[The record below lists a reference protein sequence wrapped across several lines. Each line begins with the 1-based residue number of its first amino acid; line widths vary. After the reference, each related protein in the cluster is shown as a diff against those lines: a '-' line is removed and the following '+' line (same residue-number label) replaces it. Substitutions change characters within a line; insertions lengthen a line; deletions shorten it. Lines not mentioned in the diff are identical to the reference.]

1 MKHYLLLIICIGM
14 FSLPSSASTVKIE
27 YNSSSGIQ
35 DAEYTYKQSDGTVLG
50 FYLGWEEAYFMGAI
64 SSKSSLT
71 IPDNVQYDSNTY
83 PVKHIGGWSIC
94 DFEKASTVTSLT
106 LPTTAESINYLPSCV
121 KILHT
126 NSFIQYINNEFAS
139 NLDKVLVPSEH
150 LQSYY
155 DATDWSNYVLINEE
169 GANPSKI
176 TINMTKEGEFAQLLL
191 QKTDNWYKVNELTV
205 VGNLNENDLNVFKRM
220 RQLSKL
226 DLSKAIITDIP
237 NQFDGASSYSEYRD
251 GFNILEELSLPE
263 INSIGD
269 YAFAQCYR
277 LKSIKMSKVNTIGV
291 GVFSCCGA
299 SQITLPEGISS
310 IGNYAFY
317 HSKLKSIIIPSS
329 ISEISYGC
337 FEYCSELSSV
347 TIPSSVLNINGVSF
361 YGSGLT
367 SISLSGVQTI
377 GDYAF
382 CNCEQLSKVKF
393 AESLISLDY
402 YSFEGCTSL
411 TEIDLPAS
419 LISTNSAAF
428 ANCTNIKKVISRAVC
443 PPTHESGAFI
453 LYGCDMTDVKLY
465 VPSMSIDDYRKSWGW
480 DNFYTILPLEE
491 KTSNAYIWGID
502 AVIDDASVF
511 SSDCNMTLDWV
522 DNKYGIYDTYGT
534 VNYNGS
540 GTLSMH
546 QFEQRHYLGSSSWD
560 NYYTYNALQTALI
573 SNGPMRADLV
583 TTKLKT
589 ANTWTW
595 YFISLPYDVN
605 VSDITY
611 TEGVHFAI
619 RRYSGAN
626 RAAMTGDTWVNLTEK
641 DIMNAYEGY
650 ILRCDKEDA
659 EFTFPAINNGNK
671 NKIFEKDNAI
681 VQLNDYV
688 SEFEHNRS
696 WNLIGNPYPC
706 YFDSRFIDFTAP
718 ITVWNRYENRYD
730 AYSPIDDDYILHPVQ
745 AFFVQKPIDKSD
757 ITFNKEG
764 RQITSEA
771 GSLNIKSRT
780 KGNNSNNR
788 NIYNLYLTQDNHRK
802 DKTRFVINEK
812 ASNGYELDK
821 DASKF
826 FDSNNK
832 SLLLYTIQNGIKYA
846 INERPFGEGIVNLG
860 VFAPEDGTYTFSISA
875 PSGKDVVL
883 VDNENNITKLF
894 NEDYTC
900 NVKAGYNDK
909 RFQIILGSTT
919 AINSIDNNSDE
930 IIIGNSE
937 ISANIPFSIYS
948 FDGRLI
954 GNFLPGSICHLSKG
968 VYVINSKDVKRKVVV
983 K

>member
-1 MKHYLLLIICIGM
+1 MKHFLFLIICIGM
-14 FSLPSSASTVKIE
+14 FSLPSLASTVNVE

-35 DAEYTYKQSDGTVLG
+35 DAEYTYKQSDGTILG

-71 IPDNVQYDSNTY
+71 IPDNVQYDSKTY
-83 PVKHIGGWSIC
+83 PVKYIGGWSIC

-126 NSFIQYINNEFAS
+126 NSFIQSFNNEYAS
-139 NLDKVLVPSEH
+139 NLDKVLVPAEH

-155 DATDWSNYVLINEE
+155 DATNWSNYVLINVE
-169 GANPSKI
+169 GTNPSKI

-220 RQLSKL
+220 RQLTKL

-277 LKSIKMSKVNTIGV
+277 LKNINMTKVKSIGY
-291 GVFSCCGA
+291 GAFSNCGA
-299 SQITLPEGISS
+299 SQITLPEGLST
-310 IGNYAFY
+310 IGSCAFLN
-317 HSKLKSIIIPSS
+317 SKIKTMTIPSS
-329 ISEISYGC
+329 ITEISEGC
-337 FEYCSELSSV
+337 FEYCRVLSSI
-347 TIPSSVLNINGVSF
+347 TIPSSVISIRDYSF
-361 YGSGLT
+361 FESGLT
-367 SISLSGVQTI
+367 SINLPGVQTI
-377 GDYAF
+377 GYYAF
-382 CNCEQLSKVKF
+382 YNCKQLAKVQF
-393 AESLISLDY
+393 AESLVSLNDN
-402 YSFEGCTSL
+402 SFDGCTEL
-411 TEIDLPAS
+411 IEIDLPGS
-419 LISTNSAAF
+419 LISTKSAAF
-428 ANCTNIKKVISRAVC
+428 ANCKNIKKVISRAVC
-443 PPTHESGAFI
+443 PPTHESGYFI
-453 LYGCDMTDVKLY
+453 LHGCDMTDVKLF
-465 VPSMSIDDYRKSWGW
+465 VPAMSIDNYREDYGW
-480 DNFYTILPLEE
+480 NNFYTILPLDE
-491 KTSNAYIWGID
+491 KTSNAYIWKD
-502 AVIDDASVF
+502 ATIDDTSFF
-511 SSDCNMTLDWV
+511 SSHCNLTLDWFIYE
-522 DNKYGIYDTYGT
+522 YGIDRSS
-534 VNYNGS
+534 GS
-540 GTLSMH
+540 VDCNSTLSMH
-546 QFEQRHYLGSSSWD
+546 QYEQRHYLGSSDWDD
-560 NYYTYNALQTALI
+560 NYSSNAQFTSLI
-573 SNGPMRADLV
+573 SNGSMRADLV

-589 ANTWTW
+589 ENTWTW

-611 TEGVHFAI
+611 PAGAHFAI

-641 DIMNAYEGY
+641 DVMNAYEGY
-650 ILRCDKEDA
+650 ILRCDKEYA

-745 AFFVQKPIDKSD
+745 AFFVQKPIDRSD

-764 RQITSEA
+764 RQKTSEA
-771 GSLNIKSRT
+771 RSFNIKSRT
-780 KGNNSNNR
+780 QVNKSNNR
-788 NIYNLYLTQDNHRK
+788 SVYNLYLIQDNRRK
-802 DKTRFVINEK
+802 DKTRVVINEQ
-812 ASNGYELDK
+812 ASNEYELDK

-826 FDSNNK
+826 FDNNNK
-832 SLLLYTIQNGIKYA
+832 SLLLYTIQNGLKYA

-883 VDNENNITKLF
+883 VDNENNITTMF

-900 NVKAGYNDK
+900 HVKAGYNDK

>member
-14 FSLPSSASTVKIE
+14 FSFPSLASTVKIE

-64 SSKSSLT
+64 SSKSSIT
-71 IPDNVQYDSNTY
+71 IPDNVQYDSKTY
-83 PVKHIGGWSIC
+83 PVKYIGGWDLC
-94 DFEKASTVTSLT
+94 DFDNASTVTSLT
-106 LPTTAESINYLPSCV
+106 LPTTAEQIRNLPLCV
-121 KILHT
+121 KVLHT
-126 NSFIQYINNEFAS
+126 KNFISSIDHEFAS

-155 DATDWSNYVLINEE
+155 DATNWSNYVLINAE

-220 RQLSKL
+220 RQLTKL

-277 LKSIKMSKVNTIGV
+277 LKNIKMTKVKTIGY
-291 GVFSCCGA
+291 GAFSNCGA
-299 SQITLPEGISS
+299 SQIKLPEGLSTIRS
-310 IGNYAFY
+310 YAFY
-317 HSKLKSIIIPSS
+317 QSKLKSVIIPSS
-329 ISEISYGC
+329 ISEISDGC
-337 FEYCSELSSV
+337 FEYCGELSSI
-347 TIPSSVLNINGVSF
+347 TIPSSVTTIKDNSF
-361 YGSGLT
+361 YESGLT
-367 SISLSGVQTI
+367 SITLPGVQTI
-377 GDYAF
+377 GYYAF
-382 CNCEQLSKVKF
+382 YNCKQLAKVQF
-393 AESLISLDY
+393 AESLVSIDVN
-402 YSFEGCTSL
+402 SFDGCTGL
-411 TEIDLPAS
+411 TEIDLPSS
-419 LISTNSAAF
+419 LISTKSAAF

-443 PPTHESGAFI
+443 PPTHESGYFI
-453 LYGCDMTDVKLY
+453 LQGCDMTDVKLY
-465 VPSMSIDDYRKSWGW
+465 VPSMSIDNYRENYGW
-480 DNFYTILPLEE
+480 NNFYTILPLNE
-491 KTSNAYIWGID
+491 KLSNAYIWND
-502 AVIDDASVF
+502 ATIDDTSIF
-511 SSDCNMTLDWV
+511 SPNCNLTLDWFIYEHGIDRSSGSV
-522 DNKYGIYDTYGT
+522 DCN
-534 VNYNGS
+534 

-546 QFEQRHYLGSSSWD
+546 QYEQRHYLGNSDWDD
-560 NYYTYNALQTALI
+560 NYSSNAQHTSLI
-573 SNGPMRADLV
+573 SNGSIRADLV
-583 TTKLKT
+583 TTKLT
-589 ANTWTW
+589 TENTWTW
-595 YFISLPYDVN
+595 YFISFPYDVN

-611 TEGVHFAI
+611 PEGVHFAI
-619 RRYSGAN
+619 RKYSGAN
-626 RAAMTGDTWVNLTEK
+626 RASMAGDTWVNLTDK
-641 DIMNAYEGY
+641 DVMNAYEGY
-650 ILRCDKEDA
+650 ILRCDKENV

-681 VQLNDYV
+681 VPLNDYV

-718 ITVWNRYENRYD
+718 ITVWNRYEDRYD
-730 AYSPIDDDYILHPVQ
+730 AYSPLDDEFILHPVQ
-745 AFFVQKPIDKSD
+745 AFFVQKPIDKSN
-757 ITFNKEG
+757 ITFYKEG
-764 RQITSEA
+764 RQKTSEA
-771 GSLNIKSRT
+771 KILNVKSRT
-780 KGNNSNNR
+780 KVNNINNR
-788 NIYNLYLTQDNHRK
+788 SVYNLYLSQDNYRK
-802 DKTRFVINEK
+802 DKTRFVINEQ
-812 ASNGYELDK
+812 ASNEYELDK

-826 FDSNNK
+826 IDSNNS
-832 SLLLYTIQNGIKYA
+832 SLLLYTIQNGLKYA

-860 VFAPEDGTYTFSISA
+860 VFAPEDGRFTFSISA
-875 PSGKDVVL
+875 PSEKDIVL
-883 VDNENNITKLF
+883 VDNENNITTLL

-900 NVKAGYNDK
+900 NIKAGYNDK
-909 RFQIILGSTT
+909 RFQIILDSTT

-930 IIIGNSE
+930 IIIVNGE
-937 ISANIPFSIYS
+937 ISSNMPFSIYS

-954 GNFLPGSICHLSKG
+954 GNYFPGSVCNLSKG